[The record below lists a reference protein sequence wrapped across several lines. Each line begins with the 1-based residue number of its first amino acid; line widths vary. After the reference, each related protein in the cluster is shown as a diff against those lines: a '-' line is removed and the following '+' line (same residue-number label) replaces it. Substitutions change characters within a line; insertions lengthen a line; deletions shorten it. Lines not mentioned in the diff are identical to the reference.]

1 MDLVLHPNTG
11 CMHDDHSLRAEW
23 SLGKWND
30 TEPVIMIY
38 EFPCNMPATGCND
51 NGFPGY
57 VSYA

>member
-1 MDLVLHPNTG
+1 MTG
-11 CMHDDHSLRAEW
+11 HDDHSVRAEW

-51 NGFPGY
+51 NVFPGY
-57 VSYA
+57 VSHA